1 MKPQRRAWAVMLAAF
16 LASIVVAINQ
26 FKVPPVMQ
34 ALMAH
39 FGADMATAGWLASAT
54 GVVGLVLAIPSAF
67 ILLRLGL
74 RATGIVALACTV
86 VGSAIGGLAQS
97 TGVMLAGRLIE
108 GGGYAL
114 IAVAAPAAISAW
126 FEPKERGL
134 PMGIWASWVPVGNVI
149 MFNLAYPLLNAF
161 GWQGIWWFGALAGAV
176 ALVVYGLVVSE
187 PPAEAKPEPVSLGRA
202 GRLML
207 NPTAW
212 LLGLA
217 LATFGFSLL
226 GYNTWAPTYL
236 TEALHIDAGPASS
249 YASLMFLAAIPANVA
264 AGWLLGRV
272 RNRAAVLPLAFA
284 ATTPLY
290 LWSFNLAAAGT
301 VAPFMVALGFVS
313 NFIPTV
319 TYALA
324 PETMPGPQFAGL
336 ALAILNAGT
345 GPGPLIAPPLIGAV
359 VSGGHWPAGSLWLA
373 AVMGLGTVAAL
384 AVWRRLGAAE
394 PVRARA

>member
-1 MKPQRRAWAVMLAAF
+1 MKPQRRAWAVMAAAF
-16 LASIVVAINQ
+16 LASIIVAINQ

-39 FGADMATAGWLASAT
+39 YGTDMATAGWLASAT
-54 GVVGLVLAIPSAF
+54 GVAGLALAIPSAF
-67 ILLRLGL
+67 ILLRVGL
-74 RATGIVALACTV
+74 RATGMIALACTLL
-86 VGSAIGGLAQS
+86 GSAIGALAQNV
-97 TGVMLAGRLIE
+97 GAMLVGRLIE

-114 IAVAAPAAISAW
+114 IAVAAPAAVSAW

-149 MFNLAYPLLNAF
+149 MFNLAHPLLNAF
-161 GWQGIWWFGALAGAV
+161 GWRGIWWFGALAGAV
-176 ALVVYGLVVSE
+176 AMAVYGLVVSE
-187 PPAEAKPEPVSLGRA
+187 PPAEAKPEPVSLGTA
-202 GRLML
+202 GRLL
-207 NPTAW
+207 FNPTAW

-236 TEALHIDAGPASS
+236 TETLHIDGSLASS

-272 RNRAAVLPLAFA
+272 RNRAAVLPVAFA
-284 ATTPLY
+284 VTTPLY
-290 LWSFNLAAAGT
+290 LWSFRLAATGA
-301 VAPFMVALGFVS
+301 VAPFMVALGFAS
-313 NFIPTV
+313 NLIPTV
-319 TYALA
+319 SYALA

-336 ALAILNAGT
+336 ALGILNAGT
-345 GPGPLIAPPLIGAV
+345 GPGPLIAPPLIGSV

-373 AVMGLGTVAAL
+373 AVMGAGTVAAL
-384 AVWRRLGAAE
+384 VVWKRLSTA
-394 PVRARA
+394 